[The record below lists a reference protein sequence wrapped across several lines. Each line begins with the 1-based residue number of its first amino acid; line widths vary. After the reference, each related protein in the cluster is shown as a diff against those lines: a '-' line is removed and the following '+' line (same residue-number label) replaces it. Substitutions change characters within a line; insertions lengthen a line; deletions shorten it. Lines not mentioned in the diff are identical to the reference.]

1 MSEKIL
7 FVDDEKDL
15 KLIINQKYKKQIQTN
30 IYEFFFAH
38 NGIEALE
45 VLKEHPE
52 ISIILTDINM
62 PEMDG
67 LELLKNVTAM
77 NKPLLKTI
85 IISAYDDMKNI
96 RSAMNNGASDFLT
109 KPLDLN
115 DLTITI
121 ENTINQLNQT
131 RNHISI
137 NNQLTSIKQ
146 DLSVARRIQESFLPK
161 FNSIELDTKHVSV
174 FGAMRSAFEVGGDF
188 YDFFN
193 LDDHRIGFVVGDVS
207 GKGISAAM
215 FMGVT
220 RILLRSAGLLFQK
233 SDECISYV
241 NNVICGDASDN
252 IFVAVLYGI
261 LDMNSGDIDFTNAG
275 HTAPFILKKDGTIN
289 CIPISNN
296 TVVGVFED
304 YKYKNSTLK
313 LQNGDM
319 LFICTDGMTEAFNQ
333 DNVVYGK
340 ERLVNQLSQLIG
352 QSPETIV
359 NTLLQDVIKYEENTK
374 QVDDVTLLAVKFD

>member
-121 ENTINQLNQT
+121 ENTITQLNQT
-131 RNHISI
+131 RNYISI

-313 LQNGDM
+313 LQNGDT

>member
-77 NKPLLKTI
+77 NNPLLKTI

-121 ENTINQLNQT
+121 ENTITQLNQT
-131 RNHISI
+131 RNYISI

-161 FNSIELDTKHVSV
+161 FNSIELDAKHVSV

-313 LQNGDM
+313 LQNGDT

-359 NTLLQDVIKYEENTK
+359 NTLLQDVIKYEDNTK